1 MMIPI
6 DKMSTTD
13 KVIESIRSYIQE
25 PGRNPG
31 EKLPTENELGKQ
43 LGVGRS
49 SIREAL
55 RVLQTMGYVTIVHTA
70 RARSSRRASPAARR
84 PSAGL
89 RAISLPC
96 AISTWCVR
104 RLSRL

>member
-49 SIREAL
+49 SIREAA
-55 RVLQTMGYVTIVHTA
+55 A
-70 RARSSRRASPAARR
+70 RAADDGLCNDRPWQGRVHQGVPASSEEAEP
-84 PSAGL
+84 L
-89 RAISLPC
+89 
-96 AISTWCVR
+96 V
-104 RLSRL
+104 

>member
-31 EKLPTENELGKQ
+31 EKLPTENELGC
-43 LGVGRS
+43 VCC
-49 SIREAL
+49 
-55 RVLQTMGYVTIVHTA
+55 
-70 RARSSRRASPAARR
+70 RRWAM
-84 PSAGL
+84 
-89 RAISLPC
+89 
-96 AISTWCVR
+96 
-104 RLSRL
+104 

>member
-49 SIREAL
+49 SIRCACC
-55 RVLQTMGYVTIVHTA
+55 
-70 RARSSRRASPAARR
+70 RRWAM
-84 PSAGL
+84 
-89 RAISLPC
+89 
-96 AISTWCVR
+96 
-104 RLSRL
+104 

>member
-43 LGVGRS
+43 LGV
-49 SIREAL
+49 A
-55 RVLQTMGYVTIVHTA
+55 V
-70 RARSSRRASPAARR
+70 R
-84 PSAGL
+84 PSA
-89 RAISLPC
+89 RRC
-96 AISTWCVR
+96 ACCR
-104 RLSRL
+104 RWAM

>member
-43 LGVGRS
+43 LGVGRRLS
-49 SIREAL
+49 
-55 RVLQTMGYVTIVHTA
+55 
-70 RARSSRRASPAARR
+70 ARR
-84 PSAGL
+84 
-89 RAISLPC
+89 C
-96 AISTWCVR
+96 ACCR
-104 RLSRL
+104 RWAM

>member
-43 LGVGRS
+43 LG
-49 SIREAL
+49 
-55 RVLQTMGYVTIVHTA
+55 
-70 RARSSRRASPAARR
+70 RR
-84 PSAGL
+84 PFVHPRG
-89 RAISLPC
+89 RC
-96 AISTWCVR
+96 ACCR
-104 RLSRL
+104 RWAM

>member
-43 LGVGRS
+43 LGPS
-49 SIREAL
+49 
-55 RVLQTMGYVTIVHTA
+55 
-70 RARSSRRASPAARR
+70 ARR
-84 PSAGL
+84 
-89 RAISLPC
+89 C
-96 AISTWCVR
+96 ACCR
-104 RLSRL
+104 RWAM